1 MLHRVTP
8 LGKENEMAR
17 LVGKTAALNDGTN
30 GKRFAWGLYR
40 KRAVKSRWGVST
52 GPTMT
57 GFHMGRRSL
66 YVEHRAATK
75 RLHHFAG

>member
-1 MLHRVTP
+1 MK
-8 LGKENEMAR
+8 GNEMAR

-57 GFHMGRRSL
+57 GFHVGRRSL
-66 YVEHRAATK
+66 YVEHRAAIK

>member
-1 MLHRVTP
+1 MP
-8 LGKENEMAR
+8 LGKDNKMAK
-17 LVGKTAALNDGTN
+17 LVKTAGLNDGTN

-40 KRAVKSRWGVST
+40 KRSVKSRWGIST

-66 YVEHRAATK
+66 YVEHRAAIK